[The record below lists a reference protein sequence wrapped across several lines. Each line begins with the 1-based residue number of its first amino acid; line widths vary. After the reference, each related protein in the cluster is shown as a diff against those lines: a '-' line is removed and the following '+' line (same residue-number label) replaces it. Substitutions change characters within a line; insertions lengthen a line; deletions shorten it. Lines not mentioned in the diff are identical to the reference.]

1 VGKTGIVMVV
11 RTGFVLSLS
20 CVCNVD
26 VVLSACIETADLT
39 VLAFIDVSHM
49 SSALNSSVV
58 SLLAIQLGL
67 SAVIGVSGLTL
78 L

>member
-1 VGKTGIVMVV
+1 MEG
-11 RTGFVLSLS
+11 TGFEVSRS

-26 VVLSACIETADLT
+26 VVFSACIETADLI

-58 SLLAIQLGL
+58 SLLAVQLGL
-67 SAVIGVSGLTL
+67 SAVIGVSDLTL